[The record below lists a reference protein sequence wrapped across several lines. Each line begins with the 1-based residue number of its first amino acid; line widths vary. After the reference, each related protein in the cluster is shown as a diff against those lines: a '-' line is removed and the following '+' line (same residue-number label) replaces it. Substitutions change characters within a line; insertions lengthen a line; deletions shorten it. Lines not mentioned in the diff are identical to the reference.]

1 MSERRR
7 TRRFQLG
14 TLVEVLIQSQGRRKR
29 GRLINLS
36 EGGAFLAMRTD
47 VHVGEELRIT
57 IKFPEEAG
65 GRLRTRVVVV
75 WRNTRLA
82 PTVRSLPTGCGV
94 LFQSTEVQP
103 QLQTAFEV
111 LREKGLLV
119 EEKPPEGID

>member
-14 TLVEVLIQSQGRRKR
+14 TLIEVLIQSKGRRKR
-29 GRLINLS
+29 GRLINFS

-47 VHVGEELRIT
+47 VDVGEELKIT

-75 WRNTRLA
+75 WRNTRSA
-82 PTVRSLPTGCGV
+82 PAVRSLPTGCGV
-94 LFQSTEVQP
+94 LFEDPETQQR
-103 QLQTAFEV
+103 LRAALEV
-111 LREKGLLV
+111 LREGGLLV
-119 EEKPPEGID
+119 EEEPAY